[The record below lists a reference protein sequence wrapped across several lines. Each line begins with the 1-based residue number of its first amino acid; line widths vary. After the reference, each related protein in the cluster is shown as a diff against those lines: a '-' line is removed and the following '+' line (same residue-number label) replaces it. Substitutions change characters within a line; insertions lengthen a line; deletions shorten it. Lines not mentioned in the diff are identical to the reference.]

1 MVNQKNIRMKTLY
14 VVRHAKSSWS
24 NKSLADVDRPLKG
37 RGVNDAYGTS
47 QWLVDNNAVPDLL
60 ISSPATRALHTAMIF
75 ARTFDIDFSAIQIDG
90 KLYEGNAKNYRHC
103 VNQIS
108 DDYASAMIFGHN
120 PSIGAFIN
128 SFADK
133 DIAHVPTTGIACITF
148 DLTRWKDIDK
158 EGKLIFFDY
167 PKRRH

>member
-1 MVNQKNIRMKTLY
+1 MKTLY

-47 QWLVDNNAVPDLL
+47 QWLMDNNAVPELL

-75 ARTFDIDFSAIQIDG
+75 ARTFDIDFSSIQIDG
-90 KLYEGNAKNYRHC
+90 KLYEGNAKNYRRC
-103 VNQIS
+103 VNQIP

-128 SFADK
+128 SFADAT
-133 DIAHVPTTGIACITF
+133 IEHVPTTGIACITF
-148 DLTRWKDIDK
+148 DVDHWKDIDK

-167 PKRRH
+167 PKRRQ